1 MKRIFLGCA
10 AMAALV
16 AGGTGVAAQDP
27 QAAATS
33 ERRMVR
39 TRQQG
44 SAVRVPLMTK
54 IVKGAPYSAELM
66 IEDVQVLADGNR
78 IVHKV
83 TGRVYRD
90 SEGRTRREED
100 RAPGQVASVSIVDP
114 VANVS
119 IGLDPESRTAWKT
132 STSVATA
139 IASRVPGGTQVDPA
153 ELERRRAIE
162 RELAGA
168 TAAGTVVA
176 MPNQGTGTR
185 MIKRSSAAPQWDEK
199 TEVLPARNIEG
210 VMAEGR
216 RVTRTIPAGAIGN
229 EQPIVTVSEEWIS
242 NDLQVLVMTKS
253 SDPREGE
260 HTYRLV
266 NITRAEPNA
275 AWFQVPPDY
284 TVRESGVNRLAPAV
298 RR

>member
-1 MKRIFLGCA
+1 
-10 AMAALV
+10 MAALV
-16 AGGTGVAAQDP
+16 AGGTGAAAQDP
-27 QAAATS
+27 QASTTTS

-39 TRQQG
+39 TQQQASG
-44 SAVRVPLMTK
+44 VRVPLMTK

-168 TAAGTVVA
+168 HAAGTVVA
-176 MPNQGTGTR
+176 MPSQAPPA
-185 MIKRSSAAPQWDEK
+185 MKRRIAAPQWDEK
-199 TEVLPARNIEG
+199 TETLPARNIEG

-229 EQPIVTVSEEWIS
+229 EQPIVTVTEEWIS

-284 TVRESGVNRLAPAV
+284 TVRDSGVNRLAPSV
-298 RR
+298 RRQ

>member
-1 MKRIFLGCA
+1 MKRMSIGCA
-10 AMAALV
+10 ALAALV
-16 AGGTGVAAQDP
+16 SASTVAHAQEP
-27 QAAATS
+27 PAAA
-33 ERRMVR
+33 ERRMVETQR
-39 TRQQG
+39 RA

-54 IVKGAPYSAELM
+54 IVTGAPYSAEVV

-78 IVHKV
+78 IVNKM
-83 TGRVYRD
+83 TGRVCRD

-100 RAPGQVASVSIVDP
+100 RSPGQVASVSIVDP

-119 IGLDPESRTAWKT
+119 IGLDPESRIAWKT

-139 IASRVPGGTQVDPA
+139 IASRVPGGAQVDPA
-153 ELERRRAIE
+153 ELERRRAVE

-176 MPNQGTGTR
+176 MPSQAPPT
-185 MIKRSSAAPQWDEK
+185 MKRRSGGPQWEERIE
-199 TEVLPARNIEG
+199 TLPARTIEG

-229 EQPIVTVSEEWIS
+229 EQPIVTVTEEWIS

-284 TVRESGVNRLAPAV
+284 TVRDSGVNRLAPAV
-298 RR
+298 RRQ